1 MKLHSIVLP
10 AFNEEEVLND
20 TFSTLQQLINSVSG
34 DQFEVIFVNDGSRD
48 RTDEILKSFTATDPR
63 FKSIHL
69 SRNFGHQIAVTA
81 GVAEAKGDTVSVID
95 ADLQDPPELILS
107 FIEKWREGYDVVYGV
122 RRKRDGE
129 NAFKLITAA
138 LYYRIVQK
146 LSQYPLP
153 VDAGDFR
160 LMDRRVVEAYL
171 RCPEHQR
178 YFRGLIAWVG
188 FKQIGVKYDRK
199 ARLKGE
205 TKYTLAKMFRF
216 ATDGFT
222 SFSIWP
228 LKLAS
233 YLGLFSGLLAFLSV
247 AYVVWGKMQG
257 RTISG
262 WASMM
267 VVFLIFTS
275 FQLFCLGILGEYM
288 GRIFDEVRN
297 RPLYFI
303 KDRIGF

>member
-20 TFSTLQQLINSVSG
+20 TFASLQQLIDSVSG
-34 DQFEVIFVNDGSRD
+34 DRFEVIFVNDGSRD
-48 RTDEILKSFTATDPR
+48 RTGEILKTFTSIDPR
-63 FKSIHL
+63 FKSVHL

-95 ADLQDPPELILS
+95 ADLQDPPELILA
-107 FIEKWREGYDVVYGV
+107 FIEKWSQGYDVVYGI

-129 NAFKLITAA
+129 NAFKLLSAA
-138 LYYRIVQK
+138 LYYRIIQK
-146 LSQYPLP
+146 LSQFPLP

-205 TKYTLAKMFRF
+205 TKYTLSKMFRF

-233 YLGLFSGLLAFLSV
+233 YLGFFSGLLAFLSI
-247 AYVVWGKMQG
+247 AYVIWGKIQG

-275 FQLFCLGILGEYM
+275 FQLFCLGILGEYL
-288 GRIFDEVRN
+288 GRVFDEVRN
-297 RPLYFI
+297 RPLYFV
-303 KDRIGF
+303 KDKIGF

>member
-10 AFNEEEVLND
+10 AYNEEEVLNE
-20 TFSTLQQLINSVSG
+20 TFETLQKVIDSLPS
-34 DQFEVIFVNDGSRD
+34 DKFEVIFVNDGSRD
-48 RTDEILKSFTATDPR
+48 KTDIILKEFSGRDPR
-63 FKSIHL
+63 FKSVHL

-81 GVAEAKGDTVSVID
+81 GVAEASGDTVSVID
-95 ADLQDPPELILS
+95 ADLQDPPELIIS
-107 FIEKWREGYDVVYGV
+107 FIEKWRDGNDVVYGV
-122 RRKRDGE
+122 RSKRDGE
-129 NAFKLITAA
+129 SFFKLFTAA

-146 LSQYPLP
+146 LSQFPLP

-171 RCPEHQR
+171 KCPEHHR

-188 FKQIGVKYDRK
+188 FKQIGVNYDRK
-199 ARLKGE
+199 ARTKGE
-205 TKYTLAKMFRF
+205 TKYTLSKMFKF

-222 SFSIWP
+222 SFSSWP

-233 YLGLFSGLLAFLSV
+233 YLGLFSGFLALIGI
-247 AYVVWGKMQG
+247 AYVVYGYLQG

-267 VVFLIFTS
+267 VVFLVFTS

-288 GRIFDEVRN
+288 GRMFEEVRN

-303 KDRIGF
+303 KDKFGF